1 MGGRTT
7 EEDRAD
13 PDLDGYLDGEG
24 PDVSGLSAGAVNS
37 AGNPSEPVATGAGE
51 GEAVELSTACARP
64 KCSVLVSFA
73 SVFSSC
79 I

>member
-37 AGNPSEPVATGAGE
+37 AGNPFR
-51 GEAVELSTACARP
+51 ACGDRRRGR
-64 KCSVLVSFA
+64 
-73 SVFSSC
+73 
-79 I
+79 